1 MIVAQS
7 VNVVKNGVTYAYDGL
22 IFLPTA
28 TMSAALVVYT
38 NIGSGAKFV
47 YQAGTAVVETTVSFL
62 KVSLYGVIGVG
73 IIFAVG
79 QLDTKRI
86 RIK

>member
-1 MIVAQS
+1 MD
-7 VNVVKNGVTYAYDGL
+7 T
-22 IFLPTA
+22 
-28 TMSAALVVYT
+28 ALVVYT
-38 NIGSGAKFV
+38 SIQSGAKFV
-47 YQAGTAVVETTVSFL
+47 YQAGTAVVETTVSLL

-79 QLDTKRI
+79 QLDLKRR